1 MVPEAVCES
10 DMLVWVRW
18 PKRKLAVPLSQLV
31 PLIHDEATNQAFAA
45 WHYWVSPGYAF

>member
-1 MVPEAVCES
+1 MVPEGVCEA

-31 PLIHDEATNQAFAA
+31 PLINDEVTNEAVAD
-45 WHYWVSPGYAF
+45 WHYWVSHGYEF